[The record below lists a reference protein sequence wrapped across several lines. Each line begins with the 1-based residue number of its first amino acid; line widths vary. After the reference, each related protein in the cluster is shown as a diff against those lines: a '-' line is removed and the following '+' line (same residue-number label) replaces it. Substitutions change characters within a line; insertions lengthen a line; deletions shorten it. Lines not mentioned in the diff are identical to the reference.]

1 MHETFYVDAVEVKNR
16 NFSLRGKERWKYKT
30 LSVLKWFLSTIRH
43 TFTPKDTF
51 YRSIISDIL
60 EFIGT
65 RTTKLSYLE
74 FF

>member
-43 TFTPKDTF
+43 TFEPKDTF
-51 YRSIISDIL
+51 YRAVLILDIL
-60 EFIGT
+60 EFVGT
-65 RTTKLSYLE
+65 RNC
-74 FF
+74 FNG